1 MTDAPLVSIVT
12 PCLNHVRFVE
22 ATIQSVL
29 MQDYPR
35 IEYLVVDGGSTD
47 GSVDVIRRY
56 ADGMAWWTSEPDAG
70 QAAAINNGLRR
81 SRGEIVA
88 WLNSD
93 DLYYRPDVVSRAV
106 AALRASPAAGMVYA
120 DGVMVDEDGLLL
132 DWHRY
137 RRYDLIDLLSFEVL
151 LQPTVFLRRAV
162 LEQAGYLDEVLRL
175 ILDHA
180 LWIRVAARGPL
191 QHVPEVWAVER
202 THASAKT
209 VALAQD
215 FVEEARGLL
224 ARLAAE
230 SSFSGVFSSHRR
242 RIEAGFHVFAGRRF
256 IDAGRGSEALRHFRQ
271 ALTLHPSSALR
282 MWYKVVQ
289 AGGLALGAGGL
300 FLKYRST
307 RRTLEH
313 RGRRLVL
320 TGSTTRWETVREDLH
335 DRSPD

>member
-106 AALRASPAAGMVYA
+106 AAL
-120 DGVMVDEDGLLL
+120 
-132 DWHRY
+132 
-137 RRYDLIDLLSFEVL
+137 
-151 LQPTVFLRRAV
+151 
-162 LEQAGYLDEVLRL
+162 
-175 ILDHA
+175 
-180 LWIRVAARGPL
+180 
-191 QHVPEVWAVER
+191 
-202 THASAKT
+202 
-209 VALAQD
+209 
-215 FVEEARGLL
+215 
-224 ARLAAE
+224 
-230 SSFSGVFSSHRR
+230 
-242 RIEAGFHVFAGRRF
+242 
-256 IDAGRGSEALRHFRQ
+256 
-271 ALTLHPSSALR
+271 
-282 MWYKVVQ
+282 
-289 AGGLALGAGGL
+289 
-300 FLKYRST
+300 
-307 RRTLEH
+307 
-313 RGRRLVL
+313 
-320 TGSTTRWETVREDLH
+320 
-335 DRSPD
+335 